1 MLAEIV
7 RAILEKILRDKL
19 IMGLIIM
26 MIVAV
31 FVTGGQKDP
40 NGARLFSKRY
50 GAGQEAE
57 LPEEGGEQPANANK
71 MPNQTGGQNQMA
83 GQNQQNGQSQQNGQN
98 QQNNLQNIQ
107 ARPQVTPADAQ
118 VATEFIRWWL
128 SKGMDYQQATADAS
142 HKEALSWI
150 KPPATD
156 IFVNLFWPAEL
167 AANIRSGRQVGNFQI
182 ATVTPL
188 AINPDGSVALR
199 VNGVL
204 VLQDTGYAPRSQPLE
219 LNFLVKKEAEGLRI
233 INFYQQAGVISTS
246 GQ

>member
-1 MLAEIV
+1 MLSEIV

-40 NGARLFSKRY
+40 NGARLFSKKY

-57 LPEEGGEQPANANK
+57 LPEEGGEQPGNANK
-71 MPNQTGGQNQMA
+71 MQNQAGGQNQMA
-83 GQNQQNGQSQQNGQN
+83 GQNIQNGQSQQNGPN
-98 QQNNLQNIQ
+98 QQNNLQNVQ

-128 SKGMDYQQATADAS
+128 SKGMDYQQTTADAS

-156 IFVNLFWPAEL
+156 IFVKFFWPAEL

-188 AINPDGSVALR
+188 AINPDGSVPLR
-199 VNGVL
+199 VTGVL

-233 INFYQQAGVISTS
+233 INFYQQAGMISTS

>member
-40 NGARLFSKRY
+40 NGARLFSKKY
-50 GAGQEAE
+50 GAGQEAD
-57 LPEEGGEQPANANK
+57 LPEEGGEQPGNANN
-71 MPNQTGGQNQMA
+71 MANHQAGGQNQMA
-83 GQNQQNGQSQQNGQN
+83 GQIQRNGQSQQNAQVN
-98 QQNNLQNIQ
+98 TQPNSQPS
-107 ARPQVTPADAQ
+107 PQPSPADAQ

-156 IFVNLFWPAEL
+156 AFVTLFWPAEL

-182 ATVTPL
+182 ATVSPL
-188 AINPDGSVALR
+188 AINPDGSVPLR
-199 VNGVL
+199 VTGVL

-233 INFYQQAGVISTS
+233 INFYQQAGMISTS